1 MRHKEKSLEYQGFS
15 AGDRLDLFECAVLSF
30 AGDERELT
38 DVSERATVCA
48 YIARASRIYEN
59 APSRQ
64 GRPRIARQFIG
75 GNMKN
80 RLAFVPLGTPANSP
94 PIHWRA

>member
-1 MRHKEKSLEYQGFS
+1 MNYILSIIAGSIYGGTYMRHKEKSLEYQGFS
-15 AGDRLDLFECAVLSF
+15 AGDRLALFECAVLSF

-59 APSRQ
+59 APSR
-64 GRPRIARQFIG
+64 
-75 GNMKN
+75 
-80 RLAFVPLGTPANSP
+80 
-94 PIHWRA
+94 